1 MQRAELQHGGKSKR
15 SDFRGKP
22 EVNIS
27 VRFLDGEQQNPMLA
41 KIGREI
47 KRKALFCC
55 KVLLGMERK
64 VGESRLRAERCQATP
79 DCLTNWNE

>member
-1 MQRAELQHGGKSKR
+1 MQRAELQHGGKSRR

-41 KIGREI
+41 KI
-47 KRKALFCC
+47 
-55 KVLLGMERK
+55 ERK
-64 VGESRLRAERCQATP
+64 MHCSGVRYF
-79 DCLTNWNE
+79 

>member
-15 SDFRGKP
+15 SDFQGKP
-22 EVNIS
+22 EVNRS
-27 VRFLDGEQQNPMLA
+27 VRFLGGEQQNPMLA

-47 KRKALFCC
+47 KRKALLCC
-55 KVLLGMERK
+55 KALLGMEGK
-64 VGESRLRAERCQATP
+64 VGESRFWAERYQATP